1 MSNQRKVLGRGLS
14 NLLPELDQEKI
25 TLQDNPNYQEIALDC
40 IVPNPKQPRK
50 HFIQED
56 LEGLAKTLESVGVIE
71 PVVVRPL
78 LLDNMDK
85 MDKMDKTSHG
95 PQKERYQLIAGE
107 RRWRAAKLAG
117 FKKIPAVLKQANE
130 LQALEIGIIE
140 NIQRKDL
147 NPVEEA
153 RTYEYWMKVTQQKAD
168 VLAKKVGKNRSTI
181 KNLTRILKLPPET
194 LELIE
199 KKELSIGQA
208 RPLLGIGDRQ
218 ELHKLALK
226 ICKEAWNARRVEE
239 EVAQLIEKQS
249 SVRGSVKLKPKDPNI
264 ANIEKA
270 LRTGLSARV
279 ELQHKKNG
287 NGKIT
292 IYYGNLEDRERLI
305 EHLRN

>member
-14 NLLPELDQEKI
+14 NLLPELGQEKTI
-25 TLQDNPNYQEIALDC
+25 LRDNPNYQEIALDC

-71 PVVVRPL
+71 PVVLRPL
-78 LLDNMDK
+78 LLDK
-85 MDKMDKTSHG
+85 TDKTSQS
-95 PQKERYQLIAGE
+95 PQKEQYQLIAGE

-168 VLAKKVGKNRSTI
+168 ILAKKVGKNRSTI
-181 KNLTRILKLPPET
+181 KNLTRILKLPPAT

-239 EVAQLIEKQS
+239 EVAQLTERQS
-249 SVRGSVKLKPKDPNI
+249 SVRGIAKLKPKGPEHSKYRKSPTYTLER
-264 ANIEKA
+264 AC
-270 LRTGLSARV
+270 RTPA
-279 ELQHKKNG
+279 QKKWQRQN
-287 NGKIT
+287 
-292 IYYGNLEDRERLI
+292 YNLLWQP
-305 EHLRN
+305 